1 MGQKAILISVL
12 AMVGVTVLAL
22 ASAVTVFALLSQSPT
37 GLEEVTQT
45 APVQLEA
52 EHQPVVVEPVIQMER
67 GEYAGGHGCPYHEA
81 KMQQV
86 QVAPVETVED
96 NLLSQVAP

>member
-37 GLEEVTQT
+37 GLEAVTQT

-52 EHQPVVVEPVIQMER
+52 EHQPVGVEPVIQMDR
-67 GEYAGGHGCPYHEA
+67 GE
-81 KMQQV
+81 
-86 QVAPVETVED
+86 
-96 NLLSQVAP
+96 

>member
-1 MGQKAILISVL
+1 MGKKAILISVL

-22 ASAVTVFALLSQSPT
+22 ASVVTVFALLSQSPT
-37 GLEEVTQT
+37 GLEEARQT
-45 APVQLEA
+45 GPVQLEV

-67 GEYAGGHGCPYHEA
+67 GEYASGHGCPYHEA

-86 QVAPVETVED
+86 QAAPVNTVEN
-96 NLLSQVAP
+96 NLLTQVAP